1 MADGGWQMAN
11 RHMQI
16 AASALSDILHHARE
30 TAPRECCGLLVGS
43 GDSVVRTVRAANLD
57 AAPTRYSID
66 PIDHFRA
73 IRGARADGL
82 EVVGAYHSHPASA
95 AIPSATDIAEAT
107 SGADFRVSD
116 CVARGRRCARLSD
129 RRGHGRQNPPPS
141 SLTSVVCEV
150 STRSRCFS
158 RKTMR
163 NAPGRL

>member
-1 MADGGWQMAN
+1 
-11 RHMQI
+11 MQI

-57 AAPTRYSID
+57 PAPTRYSID

-107 SGADFRVSD
+107 SGAAFVYLIVSLVD
-116 CVARGRRCARLSD
+116 EDVRAYRIDEGTAVRIPLQA
-129 RRGHGRQNPPPS
+129 
-141 SLTSVVCEV
+141 
-150 STRSRCFS
+150 
-158 RKTMR
+158 
-163 NAPGRL
+163 A